1 MRILK
6 FPFWVGVILISGCA
20 SPTTVTLSTK
30 GIEPDGQL
38 NSVRHFI
45 TLSGQVLPP
54 SQTAKEQA
62 KWAVLQNGCEYSKA
76 QVKGREP
83 TWHRIINP
91 SDALAA
97 SRPELCDV
105 APNIQ

>member
-1 MRILK
+1 MIKNKYVFEKLKIYCIL
-6 FPFWVGVILISGCA
+6 LIMEHN
-20 SPTTVTLSTK
+20 
-30 GIEPDGQL
+30 III
-38 NSVRHFI
+38 F
-45 TLSGQVLPP
+45 LPP

-91 SDALAA
+91 SDALDA